1 MRFLIIVSLSCCVGC
16 AAVQT
21 EVAVTYQHG
30 GTTVTT
36 SFRR

>member
-1 MRFLIIVSLSCCVGC
+1 MRALLVLLSVCCVGC

>member
-1 MRFLIIVSLSCCVGC
+1 MRIIVIVFAACCVGC

-21 EVAVTYQHG
+21 EVSVTYQHG